1 MARGKRYGY
10 SDDARFAAVTFLVM
24 ALLFVGA
31 IGLLVGVGRIVAE
44 AFHEG
49 LLWAVAVLFIPGGIV
64 LYVVSHWAIC
74 WRGTKP
80 AVLGGVL
87 FGLVWTFG
95 MPAVRASG
103 DQARMMQFFKN
114 VEGAHPPSQCPD
126 PGDLDTGY
134 AAYCC
139 TKHGWNLETHSGCS
153 AVYIPT
159 ETCGG
164 ATVGQ
169 VRKTVCGTIGPR
181 LKNPKK
187 DNEIILR

>member
-1 MARGKRYGY
+1 M
-10 SDDARFAAVTFLVM
+10 TFLVM
-24 ALLFVGA
+24 ALLFLGA
-31 IGLLVGVGRIVAE
+31 IGLLVGLGRIVAE

-49 LLWAVAVLFIPGGIV
+49 LLWAIAVLFIPGGIV

-80 AVLGGVL
+80 AVLGGIL

-95 MPAVRASG
+95 MPAVRANG
-103 DQARMMQFFKN
+103 DQARIMQVFKN
-114 VEGAHPPSQCPD
+114 ADRASGSPSQCPD
-126 PGDLDTGY
+126 PGDLDDGY

-139 TKHGWNLETHSGCS
+139 TKRGWKLEDHSGCS
-153 AVYIPT
+153 AVYMPT
-159 ETCGG
+159 EPCAG

-187 DNEIILR
+187 DNEILFR

>member
-1 MARGKRYGY
+1 VAHGQRYRY
-10 SDDARFAAVTFLVM
+10 SDDARVAAMTFLVM
-24 ALLFVGA
+24 GLLLVGA

-49 LLWAVAVLFIPGGIV
+49 LLWAIAVLFIPGGIV

-80 AVLGGVL
+80 AVLGGL
-87 FGLVWTFG
+87 MFGLVWTFG

-103 DQARMMQFFKN
+103 DQARMMAFFKN
-114 VEGAHPPSQCPD
+114 VEAAHPPSQCPNA
-126 PGDLDTGY
+126 GDVDNGY

-139 TKHGWNLETHSGCS
+139 TKHGWKLEDHSGCS

-159 ETCGG
+159 EPCGE
-164 ATVGQ
+164 AMVGQ
-169 VRKTVCGTIGPR
+169 ARKTVCGTIGPK

-187 DNEIILR
+187 DPETILR